1 MTNSKGIEI
10 SVLNAGESEKVIQTV
25 ELLHGSFAGSD
36 RYTVSRLNEE
46 LKPLSEPLYRQFFIA
61 MAHTRKADRVIGVGG
76 IKAADWASNTHIL
89 YLSAVHP
96 DFRNQGIGKKLVRA
110 RVEWIRANFST
121 GRVLVSTPKIDR
133 FRQFGFKQVSK
144 SCEKGRALMLMEY

>member
-1 MTNSKGIEI
+1 MTNSKGIEVT
-10 SVLNAGESEKVIQTV
+10 VLNAGESEKVIQTV

-61 MAHTRKADRVIGVGG
+61 TAHTKKSDRVIGVGG

-96 DFRNQGIGKKLVRA
+96 EFRNQGIGKKLVRS
-110 RVEWIRANFST
+110 RVDWIRENFSSA
-121 GRVLVSTPKIDR
+121 RVLVSTPKIDR
-133 FRQFGFKQVSK
+133 FRQFGFKQVSR
-144 SCEKGRALMLMEY
+144 SCDKGRAIMLMEF